1 MTRSDDAHEPLLR
14 HLLGAILR
22 RARQRQRRTLQEVA
36 EAARMS
42 TAYLSEV
49 ERGRKEPSSEVLAAV
64 CRALDLRLVDLV
76 ADTHATLVAA
86 TGPRVVLTSTRPTT
100 VRHVRSST
108 GVAALPG
115 GGPRTTRDVVAL
127 AA

>member
-1 MTRSDDAHEPLLR
+1 
-14 HLLGAILR
+14 
-22 RARQRQRRTLQEVA
+22 
-36 EAARMS
+36 MS

-76 ADTHATLVAA
+76 ADAHASLVAA
-86 TGPRVVLTSTRPTT
+86 TEPRVRVLTSTGPTS
-100 VRHVRSST
+100 VQHLRSAPST
-108 GVAALPG
+108 
-115 GGPRTTRDVVAL
+115 TSDVVAL